1 MTKYYVTGWVTNS
14 VFDYDL
20 KTIGSFEELD
30 SDSVAREVQF
40 ATECEDATI
49 ANAVANGLARNYNA
63 HDVKVEDAEEFLHRY
78 DWTSNTENAQ
88 EFRQMVEDAQIDTEI
103 ELANAFL

>member
-1 MTKYYVTGWVTNS
+1 MAKYYVTGWVSNDT
-14 VFDYDL
+14 FDYDL
-20 KTIGSFEELD
+20 AKVGTFEELD
-30 SDSVAREVQF
+30 SDNGEVQF
-40 ATECEDATI
+40 ATECDDVII
-49 ANAVANGLARNYNA
+49 ANAIANGLVYNYNA
-63 HDVKVEDAEEFLHRY
+63 HDVKVENAEEFLHRY

>member
-1 MTKYYVTGWVTNS
+1 MAKYYVTGWVSNDT
-14 VFDYDL
+14 FDYDL
-20 KTIGSFEELD
+20 AKVGTFEELD
-30 SDSVAREVQF
+30 SDSATSEVQF
-40 ATECEDATI
+40 ATECENATI

-63 HDVKVEDAEEFLHRY
+63 HGVKVEDAEEFLHRY
-78 DWTSNTENAQ
+78 DWTSDVKNAQ